1 MARFACLASSL
12 VLLFAAGSASA
23 AGQRDID
30 TAIAKGASYLKARYA
45 KGATDE
51 VGGVEATGIGPVT
64 LAGIAMLEAKVPA
77 NDPSMQ
83 IVIHAVRAG
92 SYTQHRTYQIALCLI
107 FLDRLEEPSDVPLIQ
122 MLAARLLVGQ
132 NGQGGWTYECLKSVP
147 DDHARWLKT
156 NLKVDQLVAG
166 KDVDAKAPPSPKNKP
181 IPKMHPDVVT
191 YLTQLVEVR
200 RNENASPMDDN
211 SNTQFGVLGI
221 WVSRKHG
228 VPVEAA
234 LDLIEKRFRA
244 TQDARTGGWIYMAG
258 MQPTPSMTCCGL
270 LGLATANARRA
281 TRPEAPSKDL
291 KPTKEPKPND
301 PFFTETPAKAVEA
314 KKPAIRDPAAQR
326 ALDGLGAALS
336 AYVRNGGLLGGGS
349 NHGDRD
355 LYFLWSVERVGV
367 IYGLDKIGD
376 VDWYE
381 VGSDILVKVQAPDG
395 AWNDQRNYGTEVNT
409 SFALL
414 FLCKADLAR
423 DLSSKFRNGKDNE
436 LRAGTSGATPA
447 GSSGNP
453 STAPMPKTP
462 GNPGTKPLPSPVED
476 EAAKL
481 ANQLVS
487 VPATDWTKALEKMR
501 DAKGG
506 DFTKSLVLAI
516 HRLDGERKKDARE
529 ALAERLTR
537 MAPDTLKVMT
547 TAEDAE
553 LRRGAVLACA
563 MKDDK
568 VHVPDLIDRL
578 TDDDEIVIRAAKA
591 GLKSL
596 TSQDFGPKP
605 GATKDECKVAATAW
619 RAWWSKQK

>member
-1 MARFACLASSL
+1 MARFVCSASSL

-30 TAIAKGASYLKARYA
+30 NAIAKGASYFKARYA
-45 KGATDE
+45 KGATEE
-51 VGGVEATGIGPVT
+51 VGGNELAGIGPIA

-83 IVIHAVRAG
+83 NVINAIRAAA
-92 SYTQHRTYQIALCLI
+92 YTQHRTYQIALCLI
-107 FLDRLEEPSDVPLIQ
+107 FLDRLEEPSDLPLIQ

-132 NGQGGWTYECLKSVP
+132 NGQGGWTYECVKSVP

-156 NLKVDQLVAG
+156 NLKMDQLVAG
-166 KDVDAKAPPSPKNKP
+166 KDVDAKVPPAPKNKP
-181 IPKMHPDVVT
+181 IPKMHPDVTT
-191 YLTQLVEVR
+191 YLRQLVEAR
-200 RNENASPMDDN
+200 QNDNSPQLDDN

-228 VPVEAA
+228 VPVEAS

-244 TQDARTGGWIYMAG
+244 TQDERTGGWNYMLG
-258 MQPTPSMTCCGL
+258 SPPSPSMTCCGL
-270 LGLATANARRA
+270 LGLATGNARRA
-281 TRPEAPSKDL
+281 TKPEAPPKEV
-291 KPTKEPKPND
+291 KPSKEPKPND
-301 PFFTETPAKAVEA
+301 PFFTETPAKTVEV
-314 KKPAIRDPAAQR
+314 KKPAARDPAVQR
-326 ALDGLGAALS
+326 ALDGLGGALS
-336 AYVRNGGLLGGGS
+336 AYVREGGLLGGGAR
-349 NHGDRD
+349 HGDRD

-367 IYGLDKIGD
+367 IYGLEKIGG
-376 VDWYE
+376 VDWYD
-381 VGSDILVKVQAPDG
+381 VGSDLLIKSQAPDG
-395 AWNDQRNYGTEVNT
+395 SWKDARNYGVEVNT
-409 SFALL
+409 AFALL

-436 LRAGTSGATPA
+436 LRAGASGGTPA
-447 GSSGNP
+447 GGTVDP
-453 STAPMPKTP
+453 SAVPSPKTP
-462 GNPGTKPLPSPVED
+462 GSTGTKPLPSPVED

-506 DFTKSLVLAI
+506 DFTKSLVIAI
-516 HRLDGERKKDARE
+516 HRLDGERKKEARE

-537 MAPDTLKVMT
+537 MAADTLKIMT

-568 VHVPDLIDRL
+568 THVPDLIDRL

-596 TSQDFGPKP
+596 TSQDFGPKA
-605 GATKDECKVAATAW
+605 GATKNECKASATAW